1 MDNLIKT
8 LGTQRV
14 LYVMA
19 AKPEY
24 GAQLRARIQPLFTGI
39 GPVEAALSLG
49 AHLARLEVA
58 ESVPDWVVSLGSAG
72 SNCLPM
78 ASVHQA
84 GTVAY
89 RDMDA
94 SALGFPVGQT
104 PLLDEP
110 PVASL
115 PVVLEGLPVASLA
128 TGASV
133 VSGSAYDAVSADMV
147 DMETYA
153 VYRACRVFGCQ
164 LVALRGISDGAEPL
178 AELADW
184 TRYLAVIDERL
195 AEVVDQLET
204 TLSAR

>member
-1 MDNLIKT
+1 MDSLIKT

-19 AKPEY
+19 AKPEF
-24 GAQLRARIQPLFTGI
+24 GVRLRARIRPLFTGI

-49 AHLARLEVA
+49 AHLAQLQQA
-58 ESVPDWVVSLGSAG
+58 DAVPHWIVSLGSAG
-72 SNCLPM
+72 SNRLPM

-84 GTVAY
+84 GSVSY

-94 SALGFPVGQT
+94 TALGFPIGQT

-110 PVASL
+110 AVATL
-115 PVVLEGLPVASLA
+115 PVLLDDVPVASLA

-133 VSGSAYDAVSADMV
+133 VSGAAYDAVSADMV

-153 VYRACRVFGCQ
+153 VYRACRVFGCE
-164 LVALRGISDGAEPL
+164 LVALRGVSDGAEPL

-184 TRYLAVIDERL
+184 TRYLAVIDARL
-195 AEVVDQLET
+195 ADVVDRLEA
-204 TLSAR
+204 TLTAR

>member
-1 MDNLIKT
+1 
-8 LGTQRV
+8 
-14 LYVMA
+14 
-19 AKPEY
+19 
-24 GAQLRARIQPLFTGI
+24 
-39 GPVEAALSLG
+39 
-49 AHLARLEVA
+49 
-58 ESVPDWVVSLGSAG
+58 
-72 SNCLPM
+72 M